1 MFKLFFFAVVQEL
14 FYCHGLR
21 KLSISDN
28 EITSIPPA
36 IASLDHLEELDF
48 SKNGERLWGVSR
60 FGLAV
65 RR

>member
-1 MFKLFFFAVVQEL
+1 MYQPDFLLQEL

-48 SKNGERLWGVSR
+48 SKNGRL
-60 FGLAV
+60 
-65 RR
+65 